1 MIRFYEVYKLHIWVL
16 FSIFITPY
24 IIFYNHNFEQL
35 IFFDTLQALS
45 LLTSLFLFVLCATYL
60 LGKFFPNL
68 VNFFFILF
76 IVSVGLSLNFEF
88 FYTNLIVEKISPMIW
103 ILNPKLVLVL
113 AYLLSIFLAVAF
125 FRFEIVKIFLLFFA
139 LSGWLLPAVQI
150 ATKALNNN
158 PTELRFEESDLKID
172 TNKNIFSSKENVYFI
187 MLDGYASEETF
198 KRISYD
204 NGILYDYLDEEGF
217 IRLGEN
223 GSYNVT
229 YLGLASIFNLTYPV
243 VEGDPRFTNRLGFYP
258 NMLSNEIAP
267 TLIQQIKHLGY
278 DFIFSG
284 NTWSGCDPK
293 HVTCLKYTTYGFL
306 NHESSV
312 LLSKTILGRYLYLIV
327 DRDHDAMS
335 ILIKN
340 FNSIAKGKNSQFYF
354 LHHFS
359 PHPPYLS
366 EDCQTLKSMS
376 LIAWE
381 PLEDYIKTVECVN
394 EQAMKLIS
402 VISNN
407 DPSGIIVVQSDHGP
421 VTKMNWMDFSYQH
434 EDMSMKNRIGIIN
447 SIKAPEECHQWLKSS
462 IGPINTIRF
471 VLSCLKRKEPEY
483 VEEKTY
489 ITVYKGEDFGIVT
502 EYASN

>member
-35 IFFDTLQALS
+35 IFIDTLQALS
-45 LLTSLFLFVLCATYL
+45 LLTSLFLFTLCAIYL
-60 LGKFFPNL
+60 SGKFFPNL
-68 VNFFFILF
+68 INFFFISS
-76 IVSVGLSLNFEF
+76 IVGVGIALNFEF
-88 FYTNLIVEKISPMIW
+88 FYTNLIVEKVSPMIW

-113 AYLLSIFLAVAF
+113 AYPLGILLAMAF
-125 FRFEIVKIFLLFFA
+125 FRFEILKIFLFFFFI
-139 LSGWLLPAVQI
+139 SGWLLPGVQI
-150 ATKALNNN
+150 VTKALNNN
-158 PTELRFEESDLKID
+158 LTELRFEESDLKID
-172 TNKNIFSSKENVYFI
+172 SNNNIFSSKENVYFI
-187 MLDGYASEETF
+187 LLDGYASEETF
-198 KRISYD
+198 ERLSFNND
-204 NGILYDYLDEEGF
+204 ILYDYLDEESF

-229 YLGLASIFNLTYPV
+229 YLALASIFNLTYPV
-243 VEGDPRFTNRLGFYP
+243 VEGDPKFTNRLGFFP

-267 TLIQQIKHLGY
+267 TLIQQLKHLGY
-278 DFIFSG
+278 DFVFSG
-284 NTWSGCDPK
+284 NSWSGCDPK
-293 HVTCLKYTTYGFL
+293 RVTCLKYITHGFL

-312 LLSKTILGRYLYLIV
+312 LLSKTIFGRYLYLIA

-340 FNSIAKGKNSQFYF
+340 FNSIAKDKNSKFYF

-366 EDCQTLKSMS
+366 EDCQTLQSRS

-381 PLEDYIKTVECVN
+381 PPKDYIKTVECVN
-394 EQAMKLIS
+394 EKAMKLIS
-402 VISNN
+402 TISNH

-421 VTKMNWMDFSYQH
+421 VTRMNWLDLSYQH
-434 EDMSMKNRIGIIN
+434 EDVSMKNRIGIIN
-447 SIKAPEECHQWLKSS
+447 YVKAPEECHKWLKSS

-471 VLSCLKRKEPEY
+471 VLSCLQRKEPKY

-489 ITVYKGEDFGIVT
+489 ITVYKGEEFGIVK
-502 EYASN
+502 EYVSN